1 MKPVGLILDGD
12 RISDIACLAK
22 KAEDAGFDSVW
33 ATELYRTSFQQLA
46 AVAAETRKIKLG
58 TAVALAFVRSP
69 LITSLTALDLDEVS
83 RGRLI
88 LGLGSG
94 AKRTNE
100 LWHGLPYGKPVT
112 RMKECIEVLRRI
124 MSTSHLEDP
133 ISFEGEYYNIHT
145 RGYHRAFKP
154 ERDYIPIFLAGVGAG
169 MTQAAGEVADGYI
182 GHVVCSLRYIRDVV
196 AKSLERGL
204 NSSNKDRNNFTT
216 ASIITCA
223 VSRDEKRAKEAARA
237 TIAFYSTV
245 RTYEPPFKL
254 HGFEKETIK
263 IREAFFNHDI
273 EGMIEN
279 VSDDMVDTF
288 AIVGTPEECR
298 KRVEEYMDYVDLPIL
313 SAPHYY
319 LDFEEVREY
328 QKAILDT
335 FSS

>member
-12 RISDIACLAK
+12 RISDIVSLAK
-22 KAEDAGFDSVW
+22 EAEDAGFDSVW

-46 AVAAETRKIKLG
+46 AVAAETQGIKLG

-83 RGRLI
+83 QGRLL

-100 LWHGLPYGKPVT
+100 LWHGLTHGKPVT
-112 RMKECIEVLRRI
+112 RIKECIEVIRHI
-124 MSTSHLEDP
+124 IGASHLEGP
-133 ISFEGEYYNIHT
+133 ISYEGEFYNIST

-154 ERDYIPIFLAGVGAG
+154 ERDSIPVFLAGVGAK

-182 GHVVCSLRYIRDVV
+182 GHVVCSLRYLKEVV
-196 AKSLERGL
+196 SKSLELGL
-204 NSSNKDRNNFTT
+204 KNGGKDPGNFTN

-223 VSRDEKRAKEAARA
+223 VSQDKKRARQAARA
-237 TIAFYSTV
+237 TIAFYATV

-254 HGFEKETIK
+254 HGFENETAK
-263 IREAFFNHDI
+263 IREAFFNRDV
-273 EGMIEN
+273 EGMVEN

-288 AIVGTPEECR
+288 AIVGAPEECR
-298 KRVEEYMDYVDLPIL
+298 KRVEEYLDFIDLPIL

-319 LDFEEVREY
+319 LDFDEVREY